1 MALRLKKPFSNVFFT
16 SKTQAV
22 SVPVPVEIGNVIKGV
37 VDFAIQLNLKVDSD
51 DVQELLD
58 TTRS

>member
-1 MALRLKKPFSNVFFT
+1 MFFFT
-16 SKTQAV
+16 SETQAV
-22 SVPVPVEIGNVIKGV
+22 SVPVPVEIGNVIKEV
-37 VDFAIQLNLKVDSD
+37 VDFAIQVNLKVDSD